1 MERGE
6 LAVGTATPR
15 RHPDARSDRSVIAE
29 QTSCRRV
36 RVRILYQPFSH
47 TGNQPFSHFTLA
59 SRCFSTLFPLFPLS
73 RHIYIYYISVKILR
87 CVRCILSSDSNVH
100 TPPFPALVEFPTH
113 TGSSYTSRHPLI
125 PPLPNRT
132 DFVRI
137 LQPLREEFPRVQNCT
152 RRKEEERGL
161 KYLSSPDSRS
171 FSRCPLPLLSLGCFL
186 ETRIYLAVGRR
197 HPSLF
202 LPFSSPRDAPRNIV
216 TRGRSVTAPLRPP
229 HVRPF
234 HSPEFHEFPFDLVI
248 ALSFHSF
255 HPILRYSD
263 PNYGFRAWWI
273 NSESRRRGRGGE
285 VENNGDAVVGREGAS
300 NFLGERMRDSCREN
314 SLVCVERARRHA
326 RGAIIYS
333 EFATASKH
341 SHVAVVNE
349 PTTRSFLSMLRPIP
363 SKWNTDW

>member
-137 LQPLREEFPRVQNCT
+137 LQPLRGRI
-152 RRKEEERGL
+152 
-161 KYLSSPDSRS
+161 SSRS
-171 FSRCPLPLLSLGCFL
+171 KLHAKKRRGERVEVSLESRLEIFLS
-186 ETRIYLAVGRR
+186 V
-197 HPSLF
+197 PS
-202 LPFSSPRDAPRNIV
+202 SSSFTWMFPRDAYLPC
-216 TRGRSVTAPLRPP
+216 GRSPPPL
-229 HVRPF
+229 
-234 HSPEFHEFPFDLVI
+234 S
-248 ALSFHSF
+248 LSLSHFLLLE
-255 HPILRYSD
+255 IL
-263 PNYGFRAWWI
+263 
-273 NSESRRRGRGGE
+273 
-285 VENNGDAVVGREGAS
+285 
-300 NFLGERMRDSCREN
+300 LGIS
-314 SLVCVERARRHA
+314 
-326 RGAIIYS
+326 
-333 EFATASKH
+333 
-341 SHVAVVNE
+341 
-349 PTTRSFLSMLRPIP
+349 
-363 SKWNTDW
+363 